1 MCSNICVSGKRVR
14 NTLAIYP
21 AVQNNPAKAGLI
33 LDVIIVRKDDEER
46 RKPLWEGPMVHQ
58 VVGRVMAYQAY
69 DG

>member
-1 MCSNICVSGKRVR
+1 MA
-14 NTLAIYP
+14 TYP
-21 AVQNNPAKAGLI
+21 KVQNNSSKGELI
-33 LDVIIVRKDDEER
+33 LDVIPVRKDGKER

>member
-1 MCSNICVSGKRVR
+1 MNVSGKRVR
-14 NTLAIYP
+14 NTLATYP
-21 AVQNNPAKAGLI
+21 KVQNNSSKGELI
-33 LDVIIVRKDDEER
+33 LDVVVDRKIYKER